1 MVFAGLTKV
10 SDLEA
15 KASEAAELL
24 KLMANEKRLLILCHL
39 VARPELTVGALAE
52 AVGLSQSAMSQHLT
66 RLREDGLV
74 VARRQSQMMHYRIAD
89 PKAAK
94 VLELLKDL
102 FYPDIAAG

>member
-1 MVFAGLTKV
+1 MTVAQLTKL
-10 SDLEA
+10 LELETR
-15 KASEAAELL
+15 ASEAAQLL

-39 VARPELTVGALAE
+39 IARPELTVGALAE
-52 AVGLSQSAMSQHLT
+52 AVGLSQSALSQHLT

-74 VARRQSQMMHYRIAD
+74 AARRESQMMHYRIAD

-102 FYPDIAAG
+102 FCPDIAAG

>member
-1 MVFAGLTKV
+1 MTVAELRKL
-10 SDLEA
+10 SELEA
-15 KASEAAELL
+15 RASEAAHLL

-52 AVGLSQSAMSQHLT
+52 AVGLSQSALSQHLT

-74 VARRQSQMMHYRIAD
+74 LARRQSQMMHYRIAD
-89 PKAAK
+89 TKAAK

-102 FYPDIAAG
+102 FCPDIAAG